1 MKQASRWKYACASVT
16 GTSHLVEDRPC
27 QDANQCDVIQIPG
40 GSDVLIAAVSD
51 GAGSAVRAEVGS
63 SLACSTFLQKAKH
76 YFAQGHQPID
86 LSEAFVRDWLT
97 EAREAIFAEARK
109 EKLDPSDFA
118 CTFVAGVIGEQE
130 ALFLHIGDGAIVV
143 SRRDGTRDFHCISW
157 PQQGEYVNSTHF
169 VTDPDAAEKIV
180 LCYEAGVDEAAFFSD
195 GIQHLVLEYEH
206 QMAHRPFFDS
216 VFLWLRAAQESDPQT
231 LSDSLRVFLNS
242 SKVNDRTD
250 DDKTLILASRR

>member
-1 MKQASRWKYACASVT
+1 MKQDSMWKYACASVT
-16 GTSHLVEDRPC
+16 GTSHLVDDRPC
-27 QDANQCDVIQIPG
+27 QDTSRCDVMHFPD
-40 GSDVLIAAVSD
+40 GSGVLIAAVSD

-63 SLACSTFLQKAKH
+63 YLACTTFLQKTKRYLAEDRR
-76 YFAQGHQPID
+76 PID
-86 LSEAFVRDWLT
+86 LSEAFVREWLA

-109 EKLDPSDFA
+109 EQLDPSDYA
-118 CTFVAGVIGEQE
+118 CTFVAGVIGEEE
-130 ALFLHIGDGAIVV
+130 ALFLHIGDGSIVV
-143 SRRDGTRDFHCISW
+143 SRRDGSRDFHCISW

-169 VTDPDAAEKIV
+169 ITDDDAAEKIL
-180 LCYEAGVDEAAFFSD
+180 LCYEAGVDEAALFSD

-216 VFLWLRAAQESDPQT
+216 VFLWLRAAQESDPNT

-242 SKVNDRTD
+242 PKVNERTD